1 MVDDLG
7 EYDVQPVEGNP
18 FGSMASSPNDFDVA
32 PVDHDPFADAGENP
46 APDQFE
52 LASRQPEATP
62 SSAGGPPLD
71 PHDRQDLI
79 RTVFGEASDQPRL
92 GQAAVAHAIL
102 NRVHAGGYGDGISG
116 VIHAP
121 AAGTNPKFGYHEFSP
136 WNTGRAKEGNPT
148 AQNLSPDSKDPRLAK
163 AYRDI
168 GDVVDKSYSGLI
180 PDPTHGATHYYG
192 YMPRPPSWAAPLAK
206 QNTVRIGGQTFV
218 GYDDGPGRAPTRTA
232 SYAGGGPV
240 QLNEDLRQRL
250 ALLTSPRHGFAD
262 GGAPDPN
269 DPNAAGFSALDKMVQ
284 SDRDATPEPAPAPQ
298 PAQPQLYGG
307 AWGQSAEDAYQ
318 NVMGK
323 VGSAMDWAGDK
334 LESHVGTAAATLGLP
349 NAAGFARDAR
359 AMLEMPGEG
368 FGRER
373 PTMPAKIAE
382 NNVGVLRH
390 ADEAFPEGRIA
401 TAVPSNKALLDS
413 AHASN
418 ERTIGHDTM
427 QADPEMYG
435 KTADLIRAEYPDIK
449 IPANATDEEV
459 HNAFIAQT
467 KSNILALHDAV
478 PDDISQGSRQWYDGA
493 NTIASDRARRYG
505 KPLENVGGVYA
516 ALSPKMD
523 WFKNVSLGDR
533 LMDVMHNQKFT
544 SLTPE
549 MDEWIT
555 NRYGAGATPAD
566 VNTMTVYNKLRQHAI
581 GGGTLSD
588 LQDPFEQAH
597 WVRAYD
603 EAHNPRGYNIVNPDG
618 SYAGPALTGQ
628 GEPGEVGWAGFK
640 AMANGIRSF
649 NAQDMPTISRA
660 MGDRHKV
667 RSFYN
672 NIVAP
677 YSDAGDVTAD
687 THAIAAAHLRPFSLA
702 DKAVT
707 DGLGSTGPKSGE
719 SGAKG
724 LYGLYAEAYRQA
736 AAERNI
742 LPRQMQSITWEALRG
757 LWSPA
762 EKRSAAI
769 KNGVNQTWSSFG
781 RRGRGGLTLPQVQQN
796 LIGKGIRP
804 PSWFTGGPGEE
815 LEP

>member
-1 MVDDLG
+1 MPVNDLG
-7 EYDVQPVEGNP
+7 DYDVQPVEGNP
-18 FGSMASSPNDFDVA
+18 FGSMAASPNDFDVQG
-32 PVDHDPFADAGENP
+32 VDHDPFAQE
-46 APDQFE
+46 PDQFE

-71 PHDRQDLI
+71 PRDRQDLI
-79 RTVFGEASDQPRL
+79 RTIYGEASGEPVQ

-102 NRVHAGGYGDGISG
+102 NRARVGGYGDGISG
-116 VIHAP
+116 VVHAP
-121 AAGTNPKFGYHEFSP
+121 AAGVNPKLGYHEFSP

-148 AQNLSPDSKDPRLAK
+148 AQNLSPSNPAYAK
-163 AYRDI
+163 I
-168 GDVVDKSYSGLI
+168 GDIVDKAYSGLI

-192 YMPRPPSWAAPLAK
+192 RMPHPPSWAPPLAK

-218 GYDDGPGRAPTRTA
+218 GGADGPGRAPTQTA
-232 SYAGGGPV
+232 TGYAGGGPV
-240 QLNEDLRQRL
+240 QLNSELRRRL
-250 ALLTSPRHGFAD
+250 AMISRPRHGFAD
-262 GGAPDPN
+262 GGAPDDPEGPVITPPP
-269 DPNAAGFSALDKMVQ
+269 DPNAGGFAALDKMVQ
-284 SDRDATPEPAPAPQ
+284 ANRDATPEPAPAPEEQ
-298 PAQPQLYGG
+298 QPQLYGG
-307 AWGQSAEDAYQ
+307 KYGQAAEDAYQ
-318 NVMGK
+318 WGMGK
-323 VGSAMDWAGDK
+323 VGAAMDWAGDK
-334 LESHVGTAAATLGLP
+334 LESHLGTAAATLGLP

-401 TAVPSNKALLDS
+401 TAVPSNKALVDS

-427 QADPEMYG
+427 QADPVMYG

-505 KPLENVGGVYA
+505 RPLENVGGVYA

-533 LMDVMHNQKFT
+533 LMDTMHNQKFT

-549 MDEWIT
+549 MDQWIT
-555 NRYGAGATPAD
+555 DRYGAGATPAD
-566 VNTMTVYNKLRQHAI
+566 VNTMTVYDKLRQHAI
-581 GGGTLSD
+581 QGGTLSD

-640 AMANGIRSF
+640 AMANAIRSF
-649 NAQDMPTISRA
+649 NAPDMPTISRA

-769 KNGVNQTWSSFG
+769 KNGVNQAWAAHG
-781 RRGRGGLTLPQVQQN
+781 NPLTLPQVQQH
-796 LIGKGIRP
+796 LIRKGIRP
-804 PSWFTGGPGEE
+804 PSWFTGGPAEE

>member
-18 FGSMASSPNDFDVA
+18 FGSMASSPNDFDVQ
-32 PVDHDPFADAGENP
+32 PVDHDPFE
-46 APDQFE
+46 FE

-71 PHDRQDLI
+71 PRDREDLI
-79 RTVFGEASDQPRL
+79 RTVYGEAAGEPAL

-116 VIHAP
+116 VVHAP
-121 AAGTNPKFGYHEFSP
+121 AAGVNPRLGYHEFSP
-136 WNTGRAKEGNPT
+136 WNTGRATEGNPT
-148 AQNLSPDSKDPRLAK
+148 AQHLSPRNPSYAP
-163 AYRDI
+163 I
-168 GDVVDKSYSGLI
+168 GDVVDKAYSGLI

-192 YMPRPPSWAAPLAK
+192 RMPRPPSWAPPLAR
-206 QNTVRIGGQTFV
+206 QNTVRIGGNTFV
-218 GYDDGPGRAPTRTA
+218 GGAEGPGRAPQRTA
-232 SYAGGGPV
+232 TGYAGGGPV
-240 QLNEDLRQRL
+240 QLNGELRRRL
-250 ALLTSPRHGFAD
+250 ALLTRSRSGFAD

-284 SDRDATPEPAPAPQ
+284 DYRTSTPEPAPAPQ
-298 PAQPQLYGG
+298 PQQPQLYGG
-307 AWGQSAEDAYQ
+307 AAGQSAEDAYQ

-334 LESHVGTAAATLGLP
+334 LESHLGTAAATLGLP

-427 QADPEMYG
+427 QADPEMYA
-435 KTADLIRAEYPDIK
+435 KTAALIRAEYPDIK

-478 PDDISQGSRQWYDGA
+478 PDDISHGSRLWYDGA

-549 MDEWIT
+549 MDQWIT
-555 NRYGAGATPAD
+555 DRYGAGTTPAD
-566 VNTMTVYNKLRQHAI
+566 VNTMTVYNKLRQHALQ
-581 GGGTLSD
+581 GGTLSD
-588 LQDPFEQAH
+588 LEDPFEQAH

-769 KNGVNQTWSSFG
+769 RNGVNQTWAAHG
-781 RRGRGGLTLPQVQQN
+781 RTMSLPQVQQR
-796 LIGKGIRP
+796 LISKGINP